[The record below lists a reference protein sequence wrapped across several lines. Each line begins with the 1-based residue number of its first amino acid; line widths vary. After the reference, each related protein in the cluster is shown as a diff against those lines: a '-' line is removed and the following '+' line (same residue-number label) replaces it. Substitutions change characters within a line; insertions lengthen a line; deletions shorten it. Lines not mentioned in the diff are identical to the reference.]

1 MKNSPEKN
9 ISKVNLGICAME
21 KKSGSTPMKNI
32 LDNLSKFKEFN
43 IIIFSEEIIFKS
55 EIEKWPIVDA
65 LIIFFSDGFPY
76 NKGLKYINLRKPFL
90 VNDFEIQKVFWDRV
104 KVLKMLEE
112 EGIPIPNH
120 IIIDRGDE
128 INNDGEN
135 VSNSGELNTSAE
147 KEKKVKT
154 YKKEIN
160 CLIKENRINDLK
172 LNLRKGNSV
181 FQNTKITSMKNE
193 HQKLKSN
200 LSKNSSSSNSTKNYN
215 SNNEAKVDELME
227 FDDHIEYK
235 GKKLYKPFVEKP
247 FNGDDHNIYIYY
259 PPNLGGG
266 HKRLFRKTKEYSSLY
281 FPNLNEI
288 RRDKS
293 YIYEEFLQS
302 DGFDIKVYTIGK
314 DYAHAEERKSPTV
327 DGKVNRSIE
336 GKEVRYPINLTK
348 EEKEFAKKIV
358 LKFKQN
364 ICGFDILRCQGNSYV
379 CDVNGFSFV
388 KGNQKYYKDCSN
400 FLRKYILHGLK
411 KDIHEGIDISTQP
424 IFRELRI
431 HSKHSKNFKSNK
443 AQEELRSIVA
453 VFRHG
458 DRSPKEK
465 MKLIVE
471 DSRFL
476 SLFDEF
482 GKNNT
487 KKEIK
492 LKKANELSRV
502 LEIVNEILSEN
513 KQMTIGEDNFYTRI
527 FQIKMVLERKIH
539 FDGLTR
545 KIQMKPNSKMGWESN
560 PCRDRTS
567 L

>member
-9 ISKVNLGICAME
+9 ISQVNLGICAME
-21 KKSGSTPMKNI
+21 KKSGSKAMKSI
-32 LDNLSKFKEFN
+32 LENLSKFKEFN

-65 LIIFFSDGFPY
+65 LIIFFSDGFPF

-104 KVLKMLEE
+104 KVLQMLEE

-120 IIIDRGDE
+120 IIIDRGGE

-135 VSNSGELNTSAE
+135 TNNSGELNTSAE

-160 CLIKENRINDLK
+160 YLIKENRIN
-172 LNLRKGNSV
+172 V
-181 FQNTKITSMKNE
+181 FQNSKT
-193 HQKLKSN
+193 HQKIKSN
-200 LSKNSSSSNSTKNYN
+200 SKNSSSSNSTKNYN
-215 SNNEAKVDELME
+215 SNNEINEVIKLDELIE

-281 FPNLNEI
+281 FPNLNKI

-302 DGFDIKVYTIGK
+302 DGFDVKVYTIGK
-314 DYAHAEERKSPTV
+314 DYAHAEE
-327 DGKVNRSIE
+327 
-336 GKEVRYPINLTK
+336 
-348 EEKEFAKKIV
+348 
-358 LKFKQN
+358 QN

-411 KDIHEGIDISTQP
+411 KDIRENNDISTQP
-424 IFRELRI
+424 IFPQLKI
-431 HSKHSKNFKSNK
+431 HSKHSKQLKSNK
-443 AQEELRSIVA
+443 IQEELRSIVA
-453 VFRHG
+453 VSL
-458 DRSPKEK
+458 SPC
-465 MKLIVE
+465 
-471 DSRFL
+471 
-476 SLFDEF
+476 FDM
-482 GKNNT
+482 G
-487 KKEIK
+487 IDP
-492 LKKANELSRV
+492 LKK
-502 LEIVNEILSEN
+502 
-513 KQMTIGEDNFYTRI
+513 K
-527 FQIKMVLERKIH
+527 
-539 FDGLTR
+539 
-545 KIQMKPNSKMGWESN
+545 
-560 PCRDRTS
+560 
-567 L
+567 

>member
-235 GKKLYKPFVEKP
+235 GKKLYKPFVEKQ
-247 FNGDDHNIYIYY
+247 HQHY
-259 PPNLGGG
+259 L
-266 HKRLFRKTKEYSSLY
+266 
-281 FPNLNEI
+281 
-288 RRDKS
+288 
-293 YIYEEFLQS
+293 
-302 DGFDIKVYTIGK
+302 V
-314 DYAHAEERKSPTV
+314 
-327 DGKVNRSIE
+327 
-336 GKEVRYPINLTK
+336 
-348 EEKEFAKKIV
+348 
-358 LKFKQN
+358 
-364 ICGFDILRCQGNSYV
+364 
-379 CDVNGFSFV
+379 
-388 KGNQKYYKDCSN
+388 
-400 FLRKYILHGLK
+400 
-411 KDIHEGIDISTQP
+411 
-424 IFRELRI
+424 
-431 HSKHSKNFKSNK
+431 
-443 AQEELRSIVA
+443 
-453 VFRHG
+453 
-458 DRSPKEK
+458 
-465 MKLIVE
+465 
-471 DSRFL
+471 
-476 SLFDEF
+476 
-482 GKNNT
+482 
-487 KKEIK
+487 
-492 LKKANELSRV
+492 
-502 LEIVNEILSEN
+502 
-513 KQMTIGEDNFYTRI
+513 
-527 FQIKMVLERKIH
+527 
-539 FDGLTR
+539 
-545 KIQMKPNSKMGWESN
+545 
-560 PCRDRTS
+560 
-567 L
+567 